1 MDAFAVLGL
10 TPSLKLDGA
19 LLEQRYRDLQRQL
32 HPDKFVNAAP
42 SVRRESLAR
51 AVSVN
56 EAYRLLRDEVSRAEL
71 LLSRY
76 PGHAPAEG
84 APDPAFLMEMMELRE
99 QLAEAKAGSDLARVG
114 QLATTVSGHK
124 ERASSDLADS
134 FQALES
140 GLRDEAIRRA
150 QAALARLRYY
160 RRFEEE
166 VAAIEDAALR

>member
-10 TPSLKLDGA
+10 NPSLKLDPA

-42 SVRRESLAR
+42 SMRRESLAR

-56 EAYRLLRDEVSRAEL
+56 EAYRLLRDDVSRAEL
-71 LLSRY
+71 LLARY
-76 PGHAPAEG
+76 PGHEPAEG
-84 APDPAFLMEMMELRE
+84 AADPGFLMEMMELRE
-99 QLAEAKAGSDLARVG
+99 ELAEAKKGADLARVG
-114 QLATTVSGHK
+114 QLAATVSNQK
-124 ERASSDLADS
+124 MRASSDLADS
-134 FQALES
+134 FDELARAPS
-140 GLRDEAIRRA
+140 DEAMRRA

-166 VAAIEDAALR
+166 VAAIEDAALG